1 MGREA
6 APFGA
11 AAPERSISRL
21 RAASFLRGVEST
33 RATEAAS
40 VALFFVHALVL
51 LVCYYVLKTLRE
63 PLLLTEGSPE
73 IKSIAQAVVALV
85 LLVAV
90 PLYGAVAK
98 RVGRRKL
105 VRAITAF
112 FAANLV
118 LFCLLGRAGADVAVA
133 YYVWVGVFGV
143 VIVAQFWAHAADAFD
158 VESGERVFP
167 VIAGGAVLGGFA
179 GPLLF
184 RVLYPVL
191 GVWPLMLVCAGLLAL
206 TLPLM
211 EWSRRAV
218 PETFRARDAE
228 SVASVRAGLS
238 LVLNDRY
245 LRGLAVLVV
254 LLNCVNTTGEYLLSK
269 HVVAYADRAVALDS
283 GLDRGAV
290 IGAFYASFY
299 FAVNTLAVATQ
310 LLLVGRIFRWVGV
323 AGAVLVGP
331 LLAVVGYALAAFV
344 PVFAILKI
352 VKTVENGVNYSL
364 TNTVRH
370 SLYLPLAPGAKYEG
384 KTAIDAF
391 FWRFGDVLQA
401 GIVYTG
407 VHALGF
413 GAREFACV
421 NLGLALLWLLVAARL
436 SRGYPRRK
444 RPSAIHSC
452 DDPRS
457 AAAASNAPARFR
469 RPCP

>member
-1 MGREA
+1 G
-6 APFGA
+6 
-11 AAPERSISRL
+11 
-21 RAASFLRGVEST
+21 
-33 RATEAAS
+33 
-40 VALFFVHALVL
+40 
-51 LVCYYVLKTLRE
+51 
-63 PLLLTEGSPE
+63 
-73 IKSIAQAVVALV
+73 

-98 RVGRRKL
+98 HVGRRKL

-228 SVASVRAGLS
+228 SVAAVRAGLS

-290 IGAFYASFY
+290 IGAVYASFY
-299 FAVNTLAVATQ
+299 FAVNTLAVAAK

-352 VKTVENGVNYSL
+352 VKTVENGVNS
-364 TNTVRH
+364 
-370 SLYLPLAPGAKYEG
+370 S
-384 KTAIDAF
+384 
-391 FWRFGDVLQA
+391 
-401 GIVYTG
+401 
-407 VHALGF
+407 
-413 GAREFACV
+413 
-421 NLGLALLWLLVAARL
+421 
-436 SRGYPRRK
+436 
-444 RPSAIHSC
+444 
-452 DDPRS
+452 
-457 AAAASNAPARFR
+457 
-469 RPCP
+469 

>member
-1 MGREA
+1 MSGHARSETA
-6 APFGA
+6 APRRI
-11 AAPERSISRL
+11 ETSL
-21 RAASFLRGVEST
+21 RAASRPGAVT
-33 RATEAAS
+33 RPRVTAAVS

-51 LVCYYVLKTLRE
+51 LVCYYLLKTLRE

-73 IKSIAQAVVALV
+73 VKSIAQAAVASV
-85 LLVAV
+85 LLVLV
-90 PLYGAVAK
+90 PAYAAAAK
-98 RVGRRKL
+98 RLDRRKL
-105 VRAITAF
+105 VRGITVF
-112 FAANLV
+112 FAANLL
-118 LFCLLGRAGADVAVA
+118 LFCVLGRAGADIAVA

-158 VESGERVFP
+158 VQNGERVFP
-167 VIAGGAVLGGFA
+167 VIAGGAVLGGFI

-184 RVLYPVL
+184 RVLYPPL
-191 GVWPLMLVCAGLLAL
+191 GVWPLMLICAGLLAA

-218 PETFRARDAE
+218 PESCRSSDP
-228 SVASVRAGLS
+228 VAAPTAPAGFS

-245 LRGLAVLVV
+245 LRQLVLLVV

-269 HVVAYADRAVALDS
+269 HVVAYADRVVGLDPD
-283 GLDRGAV
+283 LDRGDV

-310 LLLVGRIFRWVGV
+310 LLLVGRIFRWVGI
-323 AGAVLVGP
+323 AGAVLVAP
-331 LLAVVGYALAAFV
+331 LFAVVGYALAAFV
-344 PVFAILKI
+344 PVFAIVKL

-401 GIVYTG
+401 GIVYAG
-407 VHALGF
+407 ANAFGF
-413 GAREFACV
+413 GVREFACV
-421 NLGLALLWLLVAARL
+421 NLGLALLWLLVAVRL
-436 SRGYPRRK
+436 SRSYAERK
-444 RPSAIHSC
+444 QPSANHSLG
-452 DDPRS
+452 DPRS
-457 AAAASNAPARFR
+457 AAAASNAPAMFK

>member
-1 MGREA
+1 MSGA
-6 APFGA
+6 APTGT
-11 AAPERSISRL
+11 AAPERNEISI
-21 RAASFLRGVEST
+21 RAASFLRVLASM
-33 RATEAAS
+33 RAAEAAS
-40 VALFFVHALVL
+40 AALFFTHALVL
-51 LVCYYVLKTLRE
+51 LVCYYLLKTLRE

-73 IKSIAQAVVALV
+73 IKSVAQAVVALV

-90 PLYGAVAK
+90 PVYAVAAR
-98 RVGRRKL
+98 RVARRKL
-105 VRAITAF
+105 VRAITVF
-112 FAANLV
+112 FVVNLL

-143 VIVAQFWAHAADAFD
+143 VILAQFWAHAADAFD

-167 VIAGGAVLGGFA
+167 IIAGGAVLGGFI

-184 RVLYPVL
+184 RVLYPPL
-191 GVWPLMLVCAGLLAL
+191 GVWPLMLICAGLLAA
-206 TLPLM
+206 TLPLT

-218 PETFRARDAE
+218 PDACRSRSPRAAP
-228 SVASVRAGLS
+228 SVRTGFA
-238 LVLNDRY
+238 LVLSDRY
-245 LRGLAVLVV
+245 LRQLALLVV

-269 HVVAYADRAVALDS
+269 QVVAYAERAVELDS
-283 GLDRGAV
+283 ELDRGAV

-299 FAVNTLAVATQ
+299 FAVNTLAVAAQ

-323 AGAVLVGP
+323 AGAVLVAP

-344 PVFAILKI
+344 PVFAVLKI
-352 VKTVENGVNYSL
+352 VKTIENGVNYSL

-384 KTAIDAF
+384 QTAIDAF

-401 GIVYTG
+401 GIVYAG

-413 GAREFACV
+413 GARELACV
-421 NLGLALLWLLVAARL
+421 NLGLALLWLFVAARL
-436 SRGYPRRK
+436 SRSYARRK
-444 RPSAIHSC
+444 QPSATHSFG
-452 DDPRS
+452 DPRS
-457 AAAASNAPARFR
+457 AAAASNAPATFR